1 MCAQTVD
8 AGHGGEVE
16 YDDATVRTAGHEF
29 RAGQLELAD
38 ERGVALEE
46 GETFASGWGP
56 DADGGV
62 EGAGDDEGT
71 VECDGVDLGVVT
83 GECLEAFACIEVPQ
97 LFVFHV

>member
-71 VECDGVDLGVVT
+71 VECDGVDLGVVA